1 MFEHPCD
8 EYYRQLVIKERKKT
22 PSKMGMKSN
31 ISSGFQPIGSV
42 TTKSLAMKQK

>member
-22 PSKMGMKSN
+22 PSKMSMKSN

-42 TTKSLAMKQK
+42 ATKSLGINKK